1 MDEQKS
7 AIIVRCNSCNAWLAS
22 TNSIFIEEHL
32 STCSKRHEDDAAINA
47 NNSSNSS
54 SIIILRHRPLIEHN
68 QIIKCIAEIDGIR
81 TKVIV
86 AHIKRGR
93 FIVLST
99 ALYEYRYL
107 VGRVIDAS
115 DICAMIL

>member
-32 STCSKRHEDDAAINA
+32 STCSKRNEDDVAIDA
-47 NNSSNSS
+47 NNSNSS
-54 SIIILRHRPLIEHN
+54 SSIILRRRPIIEHN

-93 FIVLST
+93 FMVLST

-115 DICAMIL
+115 DICAVIL